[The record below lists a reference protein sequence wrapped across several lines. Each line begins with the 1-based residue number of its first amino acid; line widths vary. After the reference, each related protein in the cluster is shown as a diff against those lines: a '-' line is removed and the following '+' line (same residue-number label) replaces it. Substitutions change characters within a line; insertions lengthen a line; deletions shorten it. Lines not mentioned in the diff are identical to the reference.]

1 MHTHGPQKRMVQ
13 CLAYTLV
20 FRGGVWEGWSLQR
33 LREGLMLH
41 SKRCA
46 DDHRG
51 RPQGSSWRPVC
62 HHCHACVYG
71 TGYQSRCVETAKS
84 TSGFQSWA
92 QWHISVLSLTSWVML
107 SQPLYQPEPLLPQGY
122 NEDKTTHLAGPLGA
136 WNEVTYVKNFCS
148 VPHLK

>member
-46 DDHRG
+46 DTTGAGLKEAADG
-51 RPQGSSWRPVC
+51 LS
-62 HHCHACVYG
+62 ATTAMLVY
-71 TGYQSRCVETAKS
+71 TALVTK
-84 TSGFQSWA
+84 A
-92 QWHISVLSLTSWVML
+92 
-107 SQPLYQPEPLLPQGY
+107 
-122 NEDKTTHLAGPLGA
+122 GA
-136 WNEVTYVKNFCS
+136 WRQQNQ
-148 VPHLK
+148 